1 MKFVLIIGP
10 QAVGKMTVGQALA
23 ARTGLKLFH
32 NHETIELVRPL
43 LPLDRAE
50 GWDLVKELRM
60 SVFRHFA
67 RSGQEGM
74 IYTAVWAFDEPSDR
88 LYVDAIFALWREAC
102 PAVEIYIVE
111 LETDLETRLARN
123 RTENRLLHKPSKRD
137 LEWSDA
143 DVRGGNEKHRLNSL
157 PGEITEAN
165 YLRLDNTHMSAE
177 EAAGAIVERFFMP
190 LCRTEPLRGATEG
203 MQKT

>member
-23 ARTGLKLFH
+23 ARTNLKLFH

-43 LPLDRAE
+43 LSLGTMQ
-50 GWDLVKELRM
+50 GWDLVKELRW

-67 RSGQEGM
+67 RSGQAGM
-74 IYTAVWAFDEPSDR
+74 IYTGVWAFDEPEDR
-88 LYVDAIFALWREAC
+88 EYFEGIFALWREER
-102 PAVEIYIVE
+102 PEIEIYIVE
-111 LETDLETRLARN
+111 LEADLEIRLARN

-137 LEWSDA
+137 FEWSDN
-143 DVRGGNEKHRLNSL
+143 DVRESTAKYRMNSL

-165 YLRLDNTHMSAE
+165 YLRLNNTHMSAE
-177 EAAGAIVERFFMP
+177 EAAEAITERFGFTP
-190 LCRTEPLRGATEG
+190 P
-203 MQKT
+203 

>member
-1 MKFVLIIGP
+1 MKFVLITGP
-10 QAVGKMTVGQALA
+10 QAVGKMTVGQQLA
-23 ARTGLKLFH
+23 KITGLKLFH

-50 GWDLVKELRM
+50 GWALVTDLRK

-74 IYTAVWAFDEPSDR
+74 IYTMVWAFNEPGDR
-88 LYVDAIFALWREAC
+88 AYVDEIFALWREEC
-102 PAVEIYIVE
+102 PEVEIYIVE
-111 LETDLETRLARN
+111 LEADLETRLARN

-143 DVRGGNEKHRLNSL
+143 DVRGSDEKYRLNSL
-157 PGEITEAN
+157 PGEIADAN
-165 YLRLDNTHMSAE
+165 YLRLDNTEMSAE
-177 EAAGAIVERFFMP
+177 EAAGAIKGRFG
-190 LCRTEPLRGATEG
+190 L
-203 MQKT
+203 

>member
-1 MKFVLIIGP
+1 MKFVFITGP

-23 ARTGLKLFH
+23 ARTNLKLFH

-50 GWDLVKELRM
+50 GWALVKDLRV

-74 IYTAVWAFDEPSDR
+74 IYTGVWAFDSPSDKD
-88 LYVDAIFALWREAC
+88 YYEGIFALWREEC
-102 PAVEIYIVE
+102 PETEIFVVE
-111 LETDLETRLARN
+111 LEADLETRLARN

-137 LEWSDA
+137 MEWSDK
-143 DVRGGNEKHRLNSL
+143 DVRATTEKYRLNSL
-157 PGEITEAN
+157 PGEIAEAN

-177 EAAGAIVERFFMP
+177 DAAQAIVERFG
-190 LCRTEPLRGATEG
+190 L
-203 MQKT
+203 